1 MSESKSMDVSS
12 VNIFSMEMHEEIELR
27 EGCFVMSVPGG
38 WIYRFEKNKLSG
50 HVASSA
56 VFVPYGI

>member
-1 MSESKSMDVSS
+1 MSETKSMDVSS
-12 VNIFSMEMHEEIELR
+12 ADIFSMKLYDEIELR